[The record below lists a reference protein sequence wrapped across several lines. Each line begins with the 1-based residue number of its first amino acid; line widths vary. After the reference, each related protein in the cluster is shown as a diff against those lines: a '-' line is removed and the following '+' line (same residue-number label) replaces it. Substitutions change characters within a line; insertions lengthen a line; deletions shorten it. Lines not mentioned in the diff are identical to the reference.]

1 MKLSPTERTWI
12 IIGTF
17 AGLGVSYIFSQLGYL
32 PVCIAVGYA
41 IGFFFG
47 KEKLDS

>member
-1 MKLSPTERTWI
+1 MKLSPSERTWI

-17 AGLGVSYIFSQLGYL
+17 AGLGASFLFSQLGYL

-41 IGFFFG
+41 IGYFLG
-47 KEKLDS
+47 KKH